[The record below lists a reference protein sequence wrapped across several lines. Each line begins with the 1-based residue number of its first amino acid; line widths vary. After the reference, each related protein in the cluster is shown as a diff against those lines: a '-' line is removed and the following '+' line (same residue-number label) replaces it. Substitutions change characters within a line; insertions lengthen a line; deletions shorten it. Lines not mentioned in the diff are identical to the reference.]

1 MGPIS
6 EITTCSH
13 PQRTHGRVASL
24 FLSISQCLFPSALV
38 SDEEL
43 GRGRPFAPPVSA
55 TPGDRSRV
63 VCQLEVKI
71 DRLPDEVLLDIF
83 GFYRA
88 EFQTFPF
95 SAWKW
100 QTLAHVC
107 QRWRDIVLTS
117 PWRLDLRIACNANTP
132 AKKSLD
138 IWPPFPIS
146 VTHVHSERIPLN
158 SQGEE
163 NILAALE
170 ERHRIHEISFFGL
183 TDAVL
188 ERFTAAMEE
197 SLPALR
203 HFSLYSLDI
212 APAVLPETL
221 LGGSAPRLLT
231 FALDGMPFPSLPNF
245 ILSASHLQLLHLYS
259 IPHAGYISPQAMASF
274 LPSLSKLEHLLL
286 DFQDPQ
292 SRPIQVIPPPLTRA
306 ILPALTRFR
315 FSGASEYLE
324 DFTAR
329 IDTPLLNGLRIM
341 LFSNPTIDIS
351 RFQNFIDRAERL
363 KPLCQAE
370 VVLSPRSFQVVL
382 GSPTGRPDALR
393 LEFQYCLGRET
404 IAQICNQLSSLLSQ
418 VEWLFISEIPQDGL
432 EWEDDA
438 DRIPWLE
445 LLIPFVSAKGLHIT
459 EKLAPRFAVALQDLT
474 RERVTEILPALHD
487 MNLEGLQPSGSL
499 W

>member
-1 MGPIS
+1 M
-6 EITTCSH
+6 
-13 PQRTHGRVASL
+13 
-24 FLSISQCLFPSALV
+24 
-38 SDEEL
+38 
-43 GRGRPFAPPVSA
+43 
-55 TPGDRSRV
+55 
-63 VCQLEVKI
+63 
-71 DRLPDEVLLDIF
+71 
-83 GFYRA
+83 
-88 EFQTFPF
+88 
-95 SAWKW
+95 
-100 QTLAHVC
+100 
-107 QRWRDIVLTS
+107 
-117 PWRLDLRIACNANTP
+117 
-132 AKKSLD
+132 
-138 IWPPFPIS
+138 
-146 VTHVHSERIPLN
+146 PLN

-170 ERHRIHEISFFGL
+170 QRHRIHEISLFGL

-188 ERFTAAMEE
+188 ERFAAAMEE
-197 SLPALR
+197 SLPALT
-203 HFSLYSLDI
+203 HFSLYSLDM
-212 APAVLPETL
+212 APAVLPETF
-221 LGGSAPRLLT
+221 LGGSTPRLLT
-231 FALDGMPFPSLPNF
+231 FALRGVPFPSLPKF
-245 ILSASHLQLLHLYS
+245 ILSASRLQLLHLYC
-259 IPHAGYISPQAMASF
+259 IPYAGYISPQAMVAF
-274 LPSLSKLEHLLL
+274 LPSLSNLEHLLL

-292 SRPIQVIPPPLTRA
+292 SRPIQVIPPPLTHA
-306 ILPALTRFR
+306 ALPALTRFR

-393 LEFQYCLGRET
+393 LEFQYCLGWET